1 MKIIFFMGIAAV
13 LVQNISC
20 YCQATNSPDLL
31 GCCSGWAPDSD
42 CCYNEENK
50 CCVDSSGKC
59 EGEGGKSCQ
68 QSKFDPH
75 LS

>member
-20 YCQATNSPDLL
+20 YCQASGSPDTLD
-31 GCCSGWAPDSD
+31 CCSGWAPASD
-42 CCYNEENK
+42 CCYNKENS
-50 CCVDSSGKC
+50 CCVDSSGRC
-59 EGEGGKSCQ
+59 EVGGGGSCQ
-68 QSKFDPH
+68 QSEFDPN